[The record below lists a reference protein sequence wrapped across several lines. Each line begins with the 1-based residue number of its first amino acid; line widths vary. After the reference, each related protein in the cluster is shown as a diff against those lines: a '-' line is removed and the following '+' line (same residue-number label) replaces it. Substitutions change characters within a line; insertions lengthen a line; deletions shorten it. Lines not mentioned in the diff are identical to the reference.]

1 VPEYSVHLYQDQ
13 ADERKAPVTQTVIF
27 CGGKGTRISGG
38 DPTVKK
44 ELVEIGN
51 RPILWHVMKT
61 FATYGFNEFC
71 LLLGYRG
78 DLIRRYFL
86 EYDWM
91 HRDLSF
97 RLGER
102 ERPCYHG
109 ENPERDWQ
117 ITLVDTGLEASK
129 GERLCCA
136 AQHIDGERFFLTYG
150 DGLGDVD
157 LSSLMRYHLAH
168 GKLLTVTGYQPDYQY
183 GVVQAGVDGCVT
195 SYAQYPHLDHWINAG
210 FMVLERRA
218 LEQLDPGMD
227 LEKEF
232 FACLVAQGEMR
243 LYRHT
248 SFWRSM
254 DTFKEAQELNELW
267 ESNHAPW
274 KAW

>member
-1 VPEYSVHLYQDQ
+1 MGGKKGTRVI
-13 ADERKAPVTQTVIF
+13 QTVIF

-38 DPTVKK
+38 DPRVKK
-44 ELVEIGN
+44 ELVEIGD
-51 RPILWHVMKT
+51 RPILWHVMKS
-61 FATYGFNEFC
+61 FAAHGFKDFV

-91 HRDLSF
+91 NRNLSF

-109 ENPERDWQ
+109 ENPESDWH

-129 GERLCCA
+129 GDRLCCA
-136 AQHIDGERFFLTYG
+136 APYVNGDRFFLTYG

-157 LSSLMRYHLAH
+157 ISALMRFHLAH
-168 GKLLTVTGYQPDYQY
+168 GKLLTVTGYQPNYQY
-183 GVVQAGVDGCVT
+183 GIVEANARGEITG
-195 SYAQYPHLDHWINAG
+195 YRQYPRLDHWINAG

-218 LEQLDPGMD
+218 LEFLTPGMD
-227 LEKEF
+227 LEEEF
-232 FACLVAQGEMR
+232 FAYLVSQGEMR

-254 DTFKEAQELNELW
+254 DTFKEAQELSELW
-267 ESNHAPW
+267 ENHHAPW

>member
-1 VPEYSVHLYQDQ
+1 M
-13 ADERKAPVTQTVIF
+13 TQTVIL

-44 ELVEIGN
+44 ELVEIGD
-51 RPILWHVMKT
+51 RPILWHVMKI
-61 FATYGFNEFC
+61 FATYGYKEFV

-78 DLIRRYFL
+78 DLIRRYLL

-91 HRDLSF
+91 SRDLSF

-102 ERPCYHG
+102 ERPCFHG
-109 ENPERDWQ
+109 ENPEHDWQ

-129 GERLCCA
+129 GDRLRCA
-136 AQHIDGERFFLTYG
+136 AKYLSGDRLFLTYG
-150 DGLGDVD
+150 DGLGDID
-157 LSSLMRYHLAH
+157 LSALMRFHLSH
-168 GKLLTVTGYQPDYQY
+168 GKLCTLTGYQPDYQY
-183 GVVQAGVDGCVT
+183 GVVEASAQDRIT
-195 SYAQYPHLDHWINAG
+195 DYHQYPRLEHWINAG

-218 LEQLDPGMD
+218 LELLIPGMD

-232 FACLVAQGEMR
+232 FAHLIARGEMR

-254 DTFKEAQELNELW
+254 DTFKEAQELNDLW
-267 ESNHAPW
+267 ESHRAPW
-274 KAW
+274 KTW